1 MSIIKCPECNG
12 DVSDKAKNCPHC
24 GYELSFSD
32 KNTSDDGWVMV
43 ENDNIAKNGNQNN
56 KKGKSLTLS
65 FIAGLCAVFL
75 ITSFVGF
82 IIGIYDLVKNRNDG
96 KSHKGSYFAIILFTV
111 VFLFGSCGGV
121 SEESTTTNENPTQ
134 TEVSIS
140 DSSESIKK
148 EDAKEDTKKEKEEK
162 TKKTKEP
169 KPTEKPKPTKK
180 PKTAKQIK
188 QEYINSCKEYNYKK
202 VLRNPKKYIG
212 KRIKVRIQIS
222 SVHDKSFLNP
232 TKYYFGNSESD
243 YGWYGNQYA
252 VYDKR
257 ISKKL
262 KLLESDIIEVYGEI
276 IEPEET
282 TSLIVNSTELFT
294 IDMKYVKLIKE

>member
-1 MSIIKCPECNG
+1 MDKKNYSVISI
-12 DVSDKAKNCPHC
+12 VS
-24 GYELSFSD
+24 L
-32 KNTSDDGWVMV
+32 
-43 ENDNIAKNGNQNN
+43 IAGVI
-56 KKGKSLTLS
+56 GMLTTCL
-65 FIAGLCAVFL
+65 FVGIIPCIAGLVL
-75 ITSFVGF
+75 SIISFFEKGTKKILSVIGMVCS
-82 IIGIYDLVKNRNDG
+82 IIGIVL
-96 KSHKGSYFAIILFTV
+96 FIILMAIPSEDTDKTKK
-111 VFLFGSCGGV
+111 
-121 SEESTTTNENPTQ
+121 SEENK
-134 TEVSIS
+134 TEVSATEIP
-140 DSSESIKK
+140 K
-148 EDAKEDTKKEKEEK
+148 ETQKPKEKATAK
-162 TKKTKEP
+162 P
-169 KPTEKPKPTKK
+169 KPTEKPKTK
-180 PKTAKQIK
+180 KQIK
-188 QEYINSCKEYNYKK
+188 NEYISSCKEYNYKK

-232 TKYYFGNSESD
+232 TKYYFGNSKSD

-257 ISKKL
+257 ISKKP